1 MVKKANPRHGSM
13 QFWPRKRAKKLLT
26 RVRTWTGKQAKPLG
40 FVGYKVGMAHMMGAE
55 QKGKLT
61 LQHSIPVTLIECPP
75 IKIFSVRF
83 YQKNSIQTEILSPKL
98 DQDLKKRL
106 PLPKEYSKKLDDV
119 KDVYDQIRILTYT
132 QPKLTSMGKKVPD
145 IFEVALGG
153 SKEEQLT
160 WVKENLEKE
169 INVKDV
175 FEENIFVDIH
185 AVTKGKGYQGVVK
198 RFGVNLKSHRS
209 EKGQRG
215 VGARS
220 GGWKAQAHMMY
231 RVAQPG
237 KMGFHQRTEYNKQ
250 ILKMEDTLPEEGI
263 RHYGKIKNNF
273 IIIKGSIA
281 GSKKRP
287 ITITNAIRAK
297 RKPSTKIELKKLI
310 L

>member
-1 MVKKANPRHGSM
+1 M
-13 QFWPRKRAKKLLT
+13 
-26 RVRTWTGKQAKPLG
+26 
-40 FVGYKVGMAHMMGAE
+40 
-55 QKGKLT
+55 
-61 LQHSIPVTLIECPP
+61 
-75 IKIFSVRF
+75 
-83 YQKNSIQTEILSPKL
+83 
-98 DQDLKKRL
+98 
-106 PLPKEYSKKLDDV
+106 
-119 KDVYDQIRILTYT
+119 
-132 QPKLTSMGKKVPD
+132 
-145 IFEVALGG
+145 
-153 SKEEQLT
+153 
-160 WVKENLEKE
+160 
-169 INVKDV
+169 
-175 FEENIFVDIH
+175 
-185 AVTKGKGYQGVVK
+185 VK